1 MPAVPR
7 LRWTLAPSPV
17 RSVEAARSPV
27 RRQVAKR
34 TVLWGV
40 GLFAVTQLALGA
52 AAELYPR
59 LRDPLFG
66 DKLVK
71 LKRKVA
77 APDRR
82 ATVVM
87 LGSSR
92 TGLAFHGKRVEAALP
107 GVTAFNYG
115 VPASGPVTHLVYL
128 DRLLAAG
135 ITPDLL
141 LVEVLPSMLAD
152 RPDAPLERN
161 WFFADRLTHPEL
173 GTVIRHGFDPATVR
187 RRWAESVALPAY
199 SLRFQLMSRISAS
212 WLPWQVRFDWS
223 RGSDECGWGEMIQQ
237 QVTAADRTA
246 GFARA
251 KLEYEPV
258 LANWVPGGPAAGALR
273 ELLNRCQERGVPVV
287 LVLMPEAANFRAL
300 YPPAAVERLTAF
312 TGGLS
317 RETGV
322 PVVNAREWL
331 PDAGFHDGHHMLT
344 VGANQFTDRLA
355 REVIAPRLGN

>member
-1 MPAVPR
+1 MTAPVLRGAVAGPPVAHASGPPR
-7 LRWTLAPSPV
+7 RAT
-17 RSVEAARSPV
+17 
-27 RRQVAKR
+27 AKR
-34 TVLWGV
+34 AVLWGV
-40 GLFAVTQLALGA
+40 ALFALTQLFLGVT
-52 AAELYPR
+52 AELYPR
-59 LRDPLFG
+59 LRDPLYG

-71 LKRKVA
+71 LQRKLA

-107 GVTAFNYG
+107 GVAAFNYG
-115 VPASGPVTHLVYL
+115 VPASGPVTHLIYL

-135 ITPDLL
+135 IKPDLL

-152 RPDAPLERN
+152 RADAPLERN
-161 WFFADRLTHPEL
+161 WLYADRLTHGEL
-173 GTVIRHGFDPATVR
+173 DTVIQYGFDPAAVR
-187 RRWAESVALPAY
+187 RRWAESVLLPAY
-199 SLRFQLMSRISAS
+199 ALRFQLMSRISAS

-223 RGSDECGWGEMIQQ
+223 RGADECGWGEMIQQ
-237 QVTAADRTA
+237 QVTAADRTL

-258 LANWVPGGPAAGALR
+258 LANWHPGGPAVAALR
-273 ELLNRCQERGVPVV
+273 ELVARCKDRGVPVA
-287 LVLMPEAANFRAL
+287 LVLMPEGTDFRAL

-312 TGGLS
+312 MTELS
-317 RETGV
+317 KETGV

-344 VGANQFTDRLA
+344 VGANEFTDRMT
-355 REVIAPRLGN
+355 REVIAPRLK